1 MSIFLLLL
9 MSSLLDL
16 FLFFNGPVAVQEDH
30 HATGHRGAQA
40 GKDMTCHETHKHV
53 FRPDFDYANVHHSS
67 DHLWTALQGGSYGVV
82 YTDENRADGIGMFH
96 QLHFLN
102 CFRSAIQ

>member
-1 MSIFLLLL
+1 

-16 FLFFNGPVAVQEDH
+16 FLFFNGQVAVQEDH

-53 FRPDFDYANVHHSS
+53 FRLDFDYPNVCHSS
-67 DHLWTALQGGSYGVV
+67 EHLWTALQGGSYGVV

-96 QLHFLN
+96 QLHCLN
-102 CFRSAIQ
+102 RFRSAIQ